1 MVKWQTAKQI
11 APHPQIKYR
20 DKDSKIAAIF
30 YGTTAQATYEAL
42 DGLAA
47 DGIMVNTCRIKSF
60 PFHPDI
66 GDFIQDHDQIF
77 VVEQNRDGQMRSL
90 LINEFNFGTKMRS
103 ILNIDGMPMRARRI
117 KRKIERM
124 LNGENVSPYTT
135 VNSSVEGE
143 VA

>member
-1 MVKWQTAKQI
+1 
-11 APHPQIKYR
+11 
-20 DKDSKIAAIF
+20 
-30 YGTTAQATYEAL
+30 
-42 DGLAA
+42 
-47 DGIMVNTCRIKSF
+47 
-60 PFHPDI
+60 
-66 GDFIQDHDQIF
+66 
-77 VVEQNRDGQMRSL
+77 MRSL